1 MFRNCNDLVSFGVAG
16 GGGWVN
22 FIKIVSYDLEI
33 QYFVLVRAS
42 KGLFRLYK
50 FGNCVYI
57 CAAFE
62 RMICF

>member
-1 MFRNCNDLVSFGVAG
+1 MRG
-16 GGGWVN
+16 GGVN
-22 FIKIVSYDLEI
+22 FIKSVFYDVES
-33 QYFVLVRAS
+33 QCFVLVRAS

>member
-1 MFRNCNDLVSFGVAG
+1 MRG
-16 GGGWVN
+16 GEVN
-22 FIKIVSYDLEI
+22 FIKIVSYDFEI

-42 KGLFRLYK
+42 RRLFRLYK

-57 CAAFE
+57 CGAFE

>member
-1 MFRNCNDLVSFGVAG
+1 MRG
-16 GGGWVN
+16 GERVN
-22 FIKIVSYDLEI
+22 FIKIISYDFEI